1 MNIGYHPGLKP
12 LAMALICVP
21 EPLTTIVGIGLL
33 SYAAYA
39 NLKKESKPF
48 NRKKACHS
56 LYTYEIERVNDSTII
71 YQIFTTR
78 QGQLPLIWPDI
89 AKLYYKTK
97 ICNS

>member
-1 MNIGYHPGLKP
+1 MNIVYHPGLKP

-33 SYAAYA
+33 SYAVYA
-39 NLKKESKPF
+39 GLKKESKPY
-48 NRKKACHS
+48 NRNKASHS
-56 LYTYEIERVNDSTII
+56 LYTYKIEKVNDSTII

-89 AKLYYKTK
+89 TKLYYKTK
-97 ICNS
+97 TCIS